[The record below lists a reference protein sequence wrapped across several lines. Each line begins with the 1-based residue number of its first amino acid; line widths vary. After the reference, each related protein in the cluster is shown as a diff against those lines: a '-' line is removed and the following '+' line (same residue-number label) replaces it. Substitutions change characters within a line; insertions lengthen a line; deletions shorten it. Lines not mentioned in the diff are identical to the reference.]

1 MQGGVNG
8 SYLLNLFLNDL
19 EIDEHDDIALFKY
32 TDDTTA
38 LALYAHWRFI
48 WSIWLC
54 LCQMCGLDVC
64 KWHMDASSKCNELL
78 LHKKGNPTAYPV
90 LHNIKQ
96 YNYPLV
102 ESYNTK

>member
-48 WSIWLC
+48 
-54 LCQMCGLDVC
+54 
-64 KWHMDASSKCNELL
+64 
-78 LHKKGNPTAYPV
+78 
-90 LHNIKQ
+90 
-96 YNYPLV
+96 
-102 ESYNTK
+102 